1 MKKNLLAVGLAGAFA
16 VAACSGGA
24 TPAPS
29 GGGGGALA
37 GTTVEVF
44 GAFRGDEAT
53 RFEESIKPFEDAT
66 GVDVQYTGSAEFET
80 LINTR
85 VQAGD
90 APDVAALPQPGA
102 MARFAAAGNLKALP
116 ADIVAAIDANY
127 GPGWK
132 ESGSFE
138 GSTYGVFHRVNA
150 KGLVFY
156 AKKAWDAAGYTAPTT
171 WDELIALSDKIV
183 ADGGTPWCIGI
194 ESGNATG
201 WVGTD
206 WVEEIMLRVAGPE
219 GYDKW
224 VTNETKFT
232 DPAVKAA
239 WERMGEIWL
248 NPAYVSGGT
257 TTILTTAFG
266 DAPTPMFDSPPGCS
280 LINQGNFI
288 TGFFP
293 EAIQADLD
301 NEVGV
306 FVLPEIDPQYGTP
319 VEVGGDQFVMFD
331 DRPEVVAFLQFLT
344 TGESTAAWAAAGGA
358 IFPHKDQD
366 TGAYKSALDKQ
377 LAELLI
383 NAPAARFDGG
393 DAMPVEVGSGTFW
406 TGIVDY
412 VSGKDLDTILAGID
426 ASWP

>member
-1 MKKNLLAVGLAGAFA
+1 MNRKFAASAMAAAFA
-16 VAACSGGA
+16 FAACSGGA
-24 TPAPS
+24 TTEPT
-29 GGGGGALA
+29 GGGGGLA

-53 RFEESIKPFEDAT
+53 RFEEAIKPFEDAT

-102 MARFAAAGNLKALP
+102 MARFAAAGNLKPLP
-116 ADIVAAIDANY
+116 ADVVAAIDANY

-132 ESGSFE
+132 ESGSYE

-156 AKKAWDAAGYTAPTT
+156 PKKAWDAAGYNAPST
-171 WDELIALSDKIV
+171 WDELIALSDKIL
-183 ADGGTPWCIGI
+183 ADGIAPWCVGI

-232 DPAVKAA
+232 DPVVKAA
-239 WERMGEIWL
+239 WERLGEIWL
-248 NPAYVSGGT
+248 KPGYVNGGK
-257 TTILTTAFG
+257 TTILTTPYG
-266 DAPTPMFDSPPGCS
+266 DAGTPMFDTPPGCF

-293 EAIQADLD
+293 DAIQADLD

-331 DRPEVVAFLQFLT
+331 DRPEVVAFLKYLT
-344 TGESTAAWAAAGGA
+344 TAESTSSWAAAGGA

-366 TGAYKSALDKQ
+366 TSVYKSALDKQ

-412 VSGKDLDTILAGID
+412 VNGKDLDTILAGID